1 MSEGKP
7 ITREGV
13 ELTYRALLGRPPE
26 NDKAFEYGLS
36 AGTVETL
43 RSWIMDSEEFAAK
56 LRRDA
61 SGALVRCAELDRQH
75 RGAMA
80 AAGEGQ
86 PPRIVFVHIMK
97 TAGNALRRRL
107 EQLVPPGTVYREQTG
122 RPGQQPVESFE
133 KLRLIAGHMTADD
146 AAHVPGPKKVFTVL
160 REPKDRLVSLYV
172 FWNRHRDGVIEER
185 DLHQQRIA
193 RSSTFLEFLRSRDAH
208 LHGSLQNAMTANLA
222 GDWRARANGTGY
234 RHRYLRGMRPLSPA
248 ELLQRAMTNLLAM
261 DYVAFV
267 DRLEEDRPKL
277 MKALGLPDLGPLTRE
292 NTRSDVND
300 MLEPAREVEITPE
313 VNRELNRLT
322 ELDRTLYR
330 LARQHWG

>member
-1 MSEGKP
+1 MSKGMP
-7 ITREGV
+7 ITREAV
-13 ELTYRALLGRPPE
+13 ELTYRALLGRAPE
-26 NDKAFEYGLS
+26 NDKAYEYGLS

-43 RSWIMDSEEFAAK
+43 RGWIMDSAEFASK

-61 SGALVRCAELDRQH
+61 PNALVRCQAHERQQ
-75 RGAMA
+75 RTEMA
-80 AAGEGQ
+80 AQDGEA
-86 PPRIVFVHIMK
+86 PRIVFVHIMK

-122 RPGQQPVESFE
+122 RPGQQPIESFAR
-133 KLRLIAGHMTADD
+133 LRLIAGHMTTDD

-160 REPKDRLVSLYV
+160 RDPKDRLVSLYV

-185 DLHQQRIA
+185 DLRQQRIA
-193 RSSTFLEFLRSRDAH
+193 RSSSFLEFLRSKDAH
-208 LHGSLQNAMTANLA
+208 LRGSLQNAMTANLA
-222 GDWRARANGTGY
+222 GDWRAKVNGAGY
-234 RHRYLRGMRPLSPA
+234 RHRYLRDVAALSPA
-248 ELLQRAMTNLLAM
+248 ELLQRALTNLLAM

-277 MKALGLPDLGPLTRE
+277 MKALGLPDTGPFTQE
-292 NTRSDVND
+292 NTRRDVND

-313 VNRELNRLT
+313 VDRELNRLT
-322 ELDRTLYR
+322 ELDRILYR